1 MTNVYYTSAF
11 VPPELIAACGL
22 TPHRLVPVADTVA
35 DSRREGVCSFA
46 AAWLSALEQKQAS
59 GEFFLS
65 VFSSACD
72 QMRRSFD
79 LPAAHDP
86 DRTFLLNVPATTTEH
101 ALAYY
106 KQELNRL
113 AEFLCAVSGQSPDW
127 TRTPRCTEP
136 QSASGSAR
144 LRIAVV
150 GESTPHS
157 ILTALQTIAAPFD
170 AFIVDLTEN
179 TAAPETVTDLS
190 LSPDPFDHLACVY
203 FELPAIWKR
212 PNEYF
217 YQNLARNA
225 HDHRVSGVI
234 VLRHSF
240 CDLWRTAK
248 PEITR
253 QLARPVLELDLDGGS
268 TLSQWAL
275 SRLEAFMETLR

>member
-1 MTNVYYTSAF
+1 MTNVYYTSSF

-22 TPHRLVPVADTVA
+22 TPHRLAAVASTDA

-79 LPAAHDP
+79 LPAAHNP

-113 AEFLCAVSGQSPDW
+113 AEFLCGVSGQSPDW
-127 TRTPRCTEP
+127 TRAARCTEP

-144 LRIAVV
+144 IRIAVI
-150 GESTPHS
+150 GEATPHS
-157 ILTALQTIAAPFD
+157 ILTALRSAAARFD
-170 AFIVDLTEN
+170 ASVLDLTEN
-179 TAAPETVTDLS
+179 TVVPRTVTGLS
-190 LSPDPFDHLACVY
+190 LCADPFDHLACAY

-253 QLARPVLELDLDGGS
+253 QLALPVLELDLDGGS

-275 SRLEAFMETLR
+275 SRLEAFMETVQ